1 MGWVDTFRVL
11 EADVAKM
18 MCRVVVQWFRVSVIV
33 VEKKCEALRNEGAAL
48 ASWNSHHSFHYN
60 RAPDLG
66 NGQVYQGERPINGVS
81 SLGGSRNK
89 PKVSL
94 MALQLA
100 GVILVPSLTPQTAGG
115 NVHAGALP
123 RWRREGTL
131 SRAIV
136 MLTGSPILAE
146 FGIQKESRKE
156 FENEKQKL
164 PNVEIHNEMPAWL
177 GDSDASSH
185 KFDSSTCEFLDAIYH
200 ELL

>member
-1 MGWVDTFRVL
+1 MW
-11 EADVAKM
+11 
-18 MCRVVVQWFRVSVIV
+18 
-33 VEKKCEALRNEGAAL
+33 EKKCEALRNEGAAL
-48 ASWNSHHSFHYN
+48 ASWNSQHSFHYN
-60 RAPDLG
+60 RAPDIG
-66 NGQVYQGERPINGVS
+66 NGQLCQVYQGERPVNGVS
-81 SLGGSRNK
+81 SLGGSHNK

-100 GVILVPSLTPQTAGG
+100 GVILVPSLAPQTAGG
-115 NVHAGALP
+115 NTRFW

-164 PNVEIHNEMPAWL
+164 PNVEIHNEMPVRTQPCI
-177 GDSDASSH
+177 SKQMRRDA
-185 KFDSSTCEFLDAIYH
+185 FE
-200 ELL
+200 